1 MANSLHMKPLLAP
14 SLLGCCLAAALV
26 FTPTHRAGAQASEF
40 FDAFF
45 SDNAGQPAQNFK
57 GFIQWNV
64 TDPANATNSSV
75 DFVGGNVPGSFFYP
89 TGRFVDLG
97 GSTGQPAIFSTKLP
111 IVLVPGMLY
120 TLTYRIASTEA
131 VLALGGPGANT
142 LITPTPDGPLDTAR
156 VTVGGN
162 TFTLTTTS
170 NVFQTF
176 TLDFVANAAT
186 DVLALQDLGF
196 LDPTTGVRRFDNS
209 GVGLDLIA
217 VTPQGVPAIPE
228 PAAWMTL
235 ALGMGAVV
243 ARYALRRTS
252 HRNVCA
258 DQ

>member
-1 MANSLHMKPLLAP
+1 MANSLHVKHFIAR
-14 SLLGCCLAAALV
+14 SFLGFCLAAALV
-26 FTPTHRAGAQASEF
+26 IAPTHRAEAQASEF
-40 FDAFF
+40 FDSFF

-111 IVLVPGMLY
+111 IVLALGTSY

-156 VTVGGN
+156 ITVGGN
-162 TFTLTTTS
+162 TFTLSTS
-170 NVFQTF
+170 SNTFQTF
-176 TLDFVANAAT
+176 TLDFVATAAT

-196 LDPTTGVRRFDNS
+196 VDPSTGVTRFDNS
-209 GVGLDLIA
+209 GVGLDMIA

-228 PAAWMTL
+228 PTTTAAL
-235 ALGMGAVV
+235 ALAMVCVGAA
-243 ARYALRRTS
+243 ARARRQA
-252 HRNVCA
+252 RC
-258 DQ
+258 

>member
-1 MANSLHMKPLLAP
+1 MANSLHVKPLLAP

-26 FTPTHRAGAQASEF
+26 FTPTHRAEAQASEF

-111 IVLVPGMLY
+111 IVLVLGMSLHPD
-120 TLTYRIASTEA
+120 LPHREHGS
-131 VLALGGPGANT
+131 GPGSRRTGRGHADHTDSGRPAGHCACHRGRQHVHADHQQQCVPN
-142 LITPTPDGPLDTAR
+142 LHPRFHGESCHRRAGLAGPR
-156 VTVGGN
+156 V
-162 TFTLTTTS
+162 S
-170 NVFQTF
+170 RSQ
-176 TLDFVANAAT
+176 
-186 DVLALQDLGF
+186 
-196 LDPTTGVRRFDNS
+196 TGVTRYDNS

-228 PAAWMTL
+228 PTAWVTL
-235 ALGMGAVV
+235 ALGMGWVV

-252 HRNVCA
+252 R
-258 DQ
+258 

>member
-1 MANSLHMKPLLAP
+1 MPAHH
-14 SLLGCCLAAALV
+14 AA
-26 FTPTHRAGAQASEF
+26 AQASEF

-45 SDNAGQPAQNFK
+45 SDNLGQPAQNFK

-131 VLALGGPGANT
+131 VLSLGGPGANT

-162 TFTLTTTS
+162 TFTLATS
-170 NVFQTF
+170 SNQFQTF
-176 TLDFVANAAT
+176 TLDFVANTAS

-196 LDPTTGVRRFDNS
+196 LDPMTGATRFDNS

-228 PAAWMTL
+228 PKAWVIL
-235 ALGMGAVV
+235 AFGMVCV
-243 ARYALRRTS
+243 ATGTAHRRTS
-252 HRNVCA
+252 C
-258 DQ
+258 

>member
-1 MANSLHMKPLLAP
+1 MHVKKLLAP
-14 SLLGCCLAAALV
+14 SLLGFCLAAALV
-26 FTPTHRAGAQASEF
+26 IAPTQHAHAQASEF

-75 DFVGGNVPGSFFYP
+75 DFVGGNVLGSFFYP

-111 IVLVPGMLY
+111 IALVLGTSY

-131 VLALGGPGANT
+131 VLALGGPGADT
-142 LITPTPDGPLDTAR
+142 LITPTPGGPLDTAR

-162 TFTLTTTS
+162 TFTLSTS
-170 NVFQTF
+170 SSQFQTF
-176 TLDFVANAAT
+176 TLDFVATAAT

-196 LDPTTGVRRFDNS
+196 VDPTTGVTRYDNS

-217 VTPQGVPAIPE
+217 VTPLGIPAIPE
-228 PAAWMTL
+228 PTTIAAL
-235 ALGMGAVV
+235 ALGMMCVGAAC
-243 ARYALRRTS
+243 ARRRPG
-252 HRNVCA
+252 C
-258 DQ
+258 

>member
-1 MANSLHMKPLLAP
+1 MTNSIHVKRLFSLSFLGFCFATVLIVAP
-14 SLLGCCLAAALV
+14 V
-26 FTPTHRAGAQASEF
+26 HRAHAQASEF
-40 FDAFF
+40 FDSFF
-45 SDNAGQPAQNFK
+45 SDNLGQPAQNFK

-111 IVLVPGMLY
+111 IVLVLGTSY

-131 VLALGGPGANT
+131 VLALGGPGVDT

-162 TFTLTTTS
+162 TFTLSTS
-170 NVFQTF
+170 SNQFQTF
-176 TLDFVANAAT
+176 TLDFVATAAT

-196 LDPTTGVRRFDNS
+196 VDPTTGATRYDNS

-217 VTPQGVPAIPE
+217 VTPLGVPAVPE
-228 PAAWMTL
+228 PATWVGL
-235 ALGMGAVV
+235 VLGMVCVTAGS
-243 ARYALRRTS
+243 ARHWTS
-252 HRNVCA
+252 CKARCGL
-258 DQ
+258 

>member
-1 MANSLHMKPLLAP
+1 MSNKAHVKKLFVP
-14 SLLGCCLAAALV
+14 SLLGFCLAAALV
-26 FTPTHRAGAQASEF
+26 VASAQRADAQASEF

-45 SDNAGQPAQNFK
+45 SDNAGQPTQNFK

-75 DFVGGNVPGSFFYP
+75 DFVGGNVLGSFFYP

-111 IVLVPGMLY
+111 IALVLGTSY

-162 TFTLTTTS
+162 TFTLSTS
-170 NVFQTF
+170 SNQFQTF
-176 TLDFVANAAT
+176 TLDFVATAAT

-196 LDPTTGVRRFDNS
+196 VDPTTGVTRYDNS

-228 PAAWMTL
+228 PTTRAAL
-235 ALGMGAVV
+235 ALGMVCVGAACV
-243 ARYALRRTS
+243 RRRLR
-252 HRNVCA
+252 C
-258 DQ
+258 

>member
-1 MANSLHMKPLLAP
+1 MNVKKLFSP
-14 SLLGCCLAAALV
+14 SLLGFCVAATLIVA
-26 FTPTHRAGAQASEF
+26 PARHSHAQASEF

-64 TDPANATNSSV
+64 TDPANVTNGSV

-97 GSTGQPAIFSTKLP
+97 GSTGQPAIFFTKLP
-111 IVLVPGMLY
+111 IVLVLGTSY

-142 LITPTPDGPLDTAR
+142 LVTPTPDGPLDTAR

-162 TFTLTTTS
+162 TFTLTTS
-170 NVFQTF
+170 SHQFQTF
-176 TLDFVANAAT
+176 TLDFVATAAT

-196 LDPTTGVRRFDNS
+196 VDPATGVTRYDNS

-217 VTPQGVPAIPE
+217 VTPQGIPAIPE
-228 PAAWMTL
+228 PATKAAL
-235 ALGMGAVV
+235 AFGIVCVGAVC
-243 ARYALRRTS
+243 ARRLLR
-252 HRNVCA
+252 C
-258 DQ
+258 